1 MRPHE
6 ATGYKNM
13 SETICSQT
21 IKILSQSFEHS
32 PTKTF
37 SFTLLI
43 KHYLE
48 ADLSA
53 TTLHKSTASGLV
65 STFEVKIDWSEFE
78 L

>member
-1 MRPHE
+1 
-6 ATGYKNM
+6 M
-13 SETICSQT
+13 SEMICLQT
-21 IKILSQSFEHS
+21 ITILSQSFEHS
-32 PTKTF
+32 PGKTF